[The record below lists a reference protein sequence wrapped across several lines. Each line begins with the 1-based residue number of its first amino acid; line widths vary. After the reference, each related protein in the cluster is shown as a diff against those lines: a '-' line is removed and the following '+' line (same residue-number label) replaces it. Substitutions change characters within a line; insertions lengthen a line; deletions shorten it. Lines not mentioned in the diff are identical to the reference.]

1 MNRKSTKAKRP
12 VVARKVEPVV
22 GRSRFLVTV
31 IGEIRPAKVFDYC
44 RAVAHAGKISGTGKT
59 QQHCYATRF
68 IDGTMVYVRLN
79 KSGSE
84 QFTVQAST
92 PNAGGEFRRGSDVNS
107 TALLA
112 DSGGDK

>member
-1 MNRKSTKAKRP
+1 MTKKSTSKKRP

-22 GRSRFLVTV
+22 RRSRFLVTV
-31 IGEIRPAKVFDYC
+31 IGDIPPAKAFDYC

-92 PNAGGEFRRGSDVNS
+92 PNPRVDG
-107 TALLA
+107 TA
-112 DSGGDK
+112 DEQTKKEQGT

>member
-1 MNRKSTKAKRP
+1 MK
-12 VVARKVEPVV
+12 
-22 GRSRFLVTV
+22 
-31 IGEIRPAKVFDYC
+31 EITLKPGDDLTHV
-44 RAVAHAGKISGTGKT
+44 AVAHAGKISGTGKT

-92 PNAGGEFRRGSDVNS
+92 PNPRVDG
-107 TALLA
+107 TA
-112 DSGGDK
+112 DEQTKKEQGT

>member
-1 MNRKSTKAKRP
+1 MNKKSTSKKRQP
-12 VVARKVEPVV
+12 VARKVKPVV

-31 IGEIRPAKVFDYC
+31 IGDIQPAKAFDYC
-44 RAVAHAGKISGTGKT
+44 RAVAHAGKLSGTGKT

-84 QFTVQAST
+84 QFIVQAP
-92 PNAGGEFRRGSDVNS
+92 PNTRITETGKG
-107 TALLA
+107 
-112 DSGGDK
+112 